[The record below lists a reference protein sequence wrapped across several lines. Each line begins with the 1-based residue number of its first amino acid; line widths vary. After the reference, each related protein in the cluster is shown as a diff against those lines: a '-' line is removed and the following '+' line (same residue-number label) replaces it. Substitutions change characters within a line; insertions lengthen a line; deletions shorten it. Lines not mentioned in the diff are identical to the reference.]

1 MERSTRDDA
10 TSAAPALASELVAA
24 CEAAWSSIQR
34 RHPGVPDAVI
44 ILGSGVERGRLVKL
58 GHWWSGRWIA
68 DGQVRGEVLLAGE
81 ALHLK
86 PEDVFEV
93 LLHEAAHGLNAHLGI
108 KDTSR
113 GGRYHN
119 ARFRQTAE
127 DFGLRVATAPP
138 FGWAS
143 TALTEQA
150 TELYRSEIASIGDA
164 LRIARRL
171 NTATTIGVEGTTGG
185 ETTSENGERETGS
198 KNPPAQCG
206 CGRKMRMAPAT
217 LAAGPVICG
226 LCNEQFTTTP
236 HRQQRADQQQ
246 EAVLD
251 DNVDRSFI
259 DRRRDAL
266 GQARALHPS
275 AGLSAP
281 RRERRPNEADG
292 LRILALATESPEGIA
307 SLAAAGAWYHA
318 WHTGLEEPI
327 VANDAIEVAACN
339 HVARAL
345 LKLDHTLTGATVNLA
360 GREWMIG
367 DRVVVGRHSVEQ
379 FDADGEL
386 IPPTGVPGVV
396 AGVDPG
402 SHCVVV
408 DFPIHGTNRFTD
420 TTLAAAALDYGYA
433 VLATDHGAP
442 QVDLRLL
449 DLAPAASEGRWPE
462 LER

>member
-150 TELYRSEIASIGDA
+150 TERYRSEIASIGDA

-198 KNPPAQCG
+198 KNPPAQ
-206 CGRKMRMAPAT
+206 
-217 LAAGPVICG
+217 
-226 LCNEQFTTTP
+226 
-236 HRQQRADQQQ
+236 
-246 EAVLD
+246 
-251 DNVDRSFI
+251 
-259 DRRRDAL
+259 
-266 GQARALHPS
+266 
-275 AGLSAP
+275 
-281 RRERRPNEADG
+281 
-292 LRILALATESPEGIA
+292 
-307 SLAAAGAWYHA
+307 
-318 WHTGLEEPI
+318 
-327 VANDAIEVAACN
+327 
-339 HVARAL
+339 
-345 LKLDHTLTGATVNLA
+345 
-360 GREWMIG
+360 
-367 DRVVVGRHSVEQ
+367 
-379 FDADGEL
+379 
-386 IPPTGVPGVV
+386 
-396 AGVDPG
+396 
-402 SHCVVV
+402 
-408 DFPIHGTNRFTD
+408 
-420 TTLAAAALDYGYA
+420 
-433 VLATDHGAP
+433 
-442 QVDLRLL
+442 
-449 DLAPAASEGRWPE
+449 
-462 LER
+462 

>member
-150 TELYRSEIASIGDA
+150 TERYRSEIASIGDA

-236 HRQQRADQQQ
+236 HRQQRADQHQ

-251 DNVDRSFI
+251 DPLIAVDGREDVHHVESGEVLPVRVDQPRLAAEGVQVFDRFQHLDLQPPLRLEEHGIRKHRDLHCTHATTLTI
-259 DRRRDAL
+259 DCRPPD
-266 GQARALHPS
+266 
-275 AGLSAP
+275 GLLAP
-281 RRERRPNEADG
+281 R
-292 LRILALATESPEGIA
+292 T
-307 SLAAAGAWYHA
+307 
-318 WHTGLEEPI
+318 
-327 VANDAIEVAACN
+327 
-339 HVARAL
+339 
-345 LKLDHTLTGATVNLA
+345 
-360 GREWMIG
+360 
-367 DRVVVGRHSVEQ
+367 
-379 FDADGEL
+379 
-386 IPPTGVPGVV
+386 
-396 AGVDPG
+396 
-402 SHCVVV
+402 
-408 DFPIHGTNRFTD
+408 
-420 TTLAAAALDYGYA
+420 
-433 VLATDHGAP
+433 
-442 QVDLRLL
+442 
-449 DLAPAASEGRWPE
+449 
-462 LER
+462 